1 MATGYFAPDRLQ
13 PGAPPLSNIFLFNK
27 ATLIFFL
34 HQQRIVPKMEDR
46 TEPKFS
52 KECLTLYQ
60 YFLLFMLNFRIFSTP
75 NKIRINY
82 SYFFGSVL
90 EQKSYFEEKA
100 IQRCS
105 WLLFVGEW
113 GFIKS
118 QMFFVCLFVCL
129 LFRNYIA
136 RMGSICKERE

>member
-1 MATGYFAPDRLQ
+1 
-13 PGAPPLSNIFLFNK
+13 
-27 ATLIFFL
+27 
-34 HQQRIVPKMEDR
+34 MEDR

-100 IQRCS
+100 IQHCS

-118 QMFFVCLFVCL
+118 QMFFVCLFAFSKL
-129 LFRNYIA
+129 YSEDGLNL
-136 RMGSICKERE
+136 

>member
-46 TEPKFS
+46 TESKFS

-60 YFLLFMLNFRIFSTP
+60 YFLLFILNFRIFSTP

-118 QMFFVCLFVCL
+118 QMFFVCLFVC
-129 LFRNYIA
+129 FFEI
-136 RMGSICKERE
+136 I